1 MAWIARDKYNDLYI
15 YMDKPKRD
23 EENLIW
29 TSNSDFAMLSYKADK
44 KLIHKTITWD
54 DEPVEL
60 K

>member
-23 EENLIW
+23 E

>member
-23 EENLIW
+23 EENLIR